1 MKWFKEK
8 NIFCHWMNSETAKKA
23 NCRLDCRNPFVHF
36 GLVWIPMYT
45 KGKEIQKGEEMCW
58 HYNDEA
64 GHHMDM

>member
-1 MKWFKEK
+1 MKWFKEN
-8 NIFCHWMNSETAKKA
+8 NIFCHWMNSETLKKA
-23 NCRLDCRNPFVHF
+23 NCRLDRRNPFVHF

-45 KGKEIQKGEEMCW
+45 KSKEIQKGEEMCW